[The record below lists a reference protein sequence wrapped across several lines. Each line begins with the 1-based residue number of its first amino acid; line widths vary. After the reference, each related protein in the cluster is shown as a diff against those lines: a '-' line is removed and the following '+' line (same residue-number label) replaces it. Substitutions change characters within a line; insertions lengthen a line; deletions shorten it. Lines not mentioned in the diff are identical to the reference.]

1 MNQKEFIEIEQS
13 AKELDGPAANIIL
26 TIANEVKE
34 LANKVGKAF
43 YNVKEAAEYTG
54 LSRQLI
60 YKAVRNKEI
69 AYSQPSG
76 KGGSSKLFFKRSDLD
91 AYLSR
96 NYSPANADVEAEVAN
111 WI

>member
-34 LANKVGKAF
+34 LTSKVGKAF

>member
-13 AKELDGPAANIIL
+13 AKELYGPAANIIL

-34 LANKVGKAF
+34 LDSKVGKAF